1 MGGGTCRPLVPLQPF
16 KMNQR
21 LHRPFNRALLLDE
34 SQLCSIQAMEHAF
47 LLVQGPPGTGKSYVG
62 VRMARLVY
70 DLRNAVMEQKD
81 AERKAA
87 LQRTLQPYVQEQVW
101 F

>member
-1 MGGGTCRPLVPLQPF
+1 MPSACSPPTIQNEPKVASTV
-16 KMNQR
+16 
-21 LHRPFNRALLLDE
+21 NRALLLDE